1 MVIKDFAKSSN
12 PIKSFRVKEN
22 IMAERRSSAWV
33 GILIISGFIVGLIAL
48 FAGIL
53 SVINEFDYIGAG
65 LCFLASAFAFG
76 LLANSILRN

>member
-1 MVIKDFAKSSN
+1 
-12 PIKSFRVKEN
+12 
-22 IMAERRSSAWV
+22 MAERRSSAWV